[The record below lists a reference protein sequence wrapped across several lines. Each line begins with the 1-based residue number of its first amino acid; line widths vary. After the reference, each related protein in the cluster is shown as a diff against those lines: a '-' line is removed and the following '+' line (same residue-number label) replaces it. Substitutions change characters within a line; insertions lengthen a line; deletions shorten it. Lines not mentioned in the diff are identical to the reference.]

1 MVHAHAY
8 FPFRT
13 DIEQQAAKSFRRA
26 FMAEFSNDSGIVVSA
41 IDTTVV
47 EPHPL
52 PNIEIAFITPKLAE
66 IVPWLMF
73 NRPEGFSILL
83 HPFTDRFVED
93 HTSRAAWLG
102 KQLECP
108 LTEFGNLQEQFDAD
122 IAGGKNKTVEMWKA
136 IKPVD
141 DIGSGA
147 SMKGHAIET

>member
-1 MVHAHAY
+1 
-8 FPFRT
+8 
-13 DIEQQAAKSFRRA
+13 
-26 FMAEFSNDSGIVVSA
+26 
-41 IDTTVV
+41 
-47 EPHPL
+47 
-52 PNIEIAFITPKLAE
+52 
-66 IVPWLMF
+66 MF

-108 LTEFGNLQEQFDAD
+108 LTEFGKLQEQFDAD

-136 IKPVD
+136 IEPVD

-147 SMKGHAIET
+147 SMKGHAIETLQGIPVLGSSHSQQDAVMETCQSTTP